1 MTATTRQEI
10 GIEGPSK
17 WSSAKDM
24 VMLGAIQRLTR
35 GIARGRIVFELS
47 DGRTVVCD
55 SGNLGPNATIRLHDR
70 KAIRRI
76 AENGYLG
83 LAEGYLEQDWS
94 TPSLAAVFDF
104 GAANMDQLD
113 RDLISTW
120 VGRMVNSTRHFLNR
134 NTKRGSR
141 RNIAQHYDLGN
152 EFFSKW
158 LDPSMTYSAADFL
171 DADNIPLYTAQEN
184 KYRRIVDRLGVKTG
198 DHILEIGCGWGG
210 FAEFAAT
217 QAGAN
222 VTAVTI
228 SKEQH
233 DFAQSRM
240 ERSGLAGQV
249 SVELKDYRD
258 IVGTYDHV
266 VSIEM
271 LEAVGEAFWLDY
283 FETLSRCLRAGAGAV
298 VQVITVPDSKFDY
311 YRRNVDFIQKYI
323 FPGGMLP
330 CPGAMS
336 DVANTAGLTLEDVY
350 MFGSD
355 YARTLDLWRDSFE
368 AKWPVIKA
376 MGFDDYF
383 KRMWEYYLHYTAA
396 GFRSEA
402 TDVGQFLF
410 RKL

>member
-1 MTATTRQEI
+1 MTAAARQEFT
-10 GIEGPSK
+10 IEGPFK
-17 WSSAKDM
+17 WSSTKDI
-24 VMLGAIQRLTR
+24 VLLGVIKKLVR
-35 GIARGRIVFELS
+35 GIVSGRVIFELS
-47 DGRTVVCD
+47 DGRAIICD
-55 SGNLGPNATIRLHDR
+55 SGNPGPNATIRLQNR
-70 KAIRRI
+70 KAIQRI
-76 AENGYLG
+76 AENGYIG
-83 LAEGYLEQDWS
+83 LAEGYLAEDWS
-94 TPSLAAVFDF
+94 TPSLAEVFDF
-104 GAANMDQLD
+104 GVANMDQLD

-120 VGRMVNSTRHFLNR
+120 VGRIVNSTRHFLNR

-171 DADNIPLYTAQEN
+171 DAENIPLFVAQEN
-184 KYRRIVDRLGVKTG
+184 KYRRIVDRLGVKAG

-217 QAGAN
+217 QAGAK

-233 DFAQSRM
+233 HFAQSRI
-240 ERSGLAGQV
+240 EGGGLAGQV

-271 LEAVGEAFWLDY
+271 LEAVGEAYWPDY
-283 FETLSRCLRAGAGAV
+283 FETLSRCLRSGAGAV

-336 DVANTAGLTLEDVY
+336 DVANTAGLTVEDVH

-355 YARTLDLWRDSFE
+355 YARTLDLWRDAFE
-368 AKWPVIKA
+368 EKWPVIKA

-383 KRMWEYYLHYTAA
+383 KRMWEYYLQYTAA
-396 GFRSEA
+396 GFRSGA